1 MSSYISIANEFLFIS
16 FRLFYWF
23 QKNIRISILSNMY
36 FLVDWKQSQSLF
48 LLILNTDN
56 EFLYFHRQRILIYI
70 FSFILLIS
78 KEYTNFNTF
87 LYVFFSR
94 LKVIAE
100 FIFINFKYRQW
111 VLIFPSPTNSYLY
124 LFVYFIDFKRIYE
137 FQYFQYVFF
146 SRLKEIAEF
155 NFY

>member
-1 MSSYISIANEFLFIS
+1 MSPYISIANEFLFIS

-36 FLVDWKQSQSLF
+36 FLVDWKQFVENHFSYFKYRQWVLIFPSPTNSYLYLF
-48 LLILNTDN
+48 VYFIDFKRIN
-56 EFLYFHRQRILIYI
+56 EFQYFP
-70 FSFILLIS
+70 
-78 KEYTNFNTF
+78 K
-87 LYVFFSR
+87 YVFFSR

-100 FIFINFKYRQW
+100 YHFSYFKYRQW

-137 FQYFQYVFF
+137 FQYFQICIF
-146 SRLKEIAEF
+146 
-155 NFY
+155 